1 MQVLYLATWV
11 LVSRIGVDTTRVF
24 GLFFFNDFS
33 TYVYVP
39 VNIWYA
45 YAGAYRSLAV
55 IGPCESCDVLGT
67 ELRSPEKQ
75 HVFLPA
81 ELTPQS

>member
-1 MQVLYLATWV
+1 MLA
-11 LVSRIGVDTTRVF
+11 SRIGVDTTRVF
-24 GLFFFNDFS
+24 GLFFFFNDFS

-39 VNIWYA
+39 VNICYA

-55 IGPCESCDVLGT
+55 TGPCESRDVLGT

-75 HVFLPA
+75 HVLLPA